1 MWKILSLFTIPNVSG
16 FFFTVV
22 IKLLK
27 SKSLILIKFFPKI
40 MENYIFLNTWQ
51 NYTNAYLNYIF
62 FESIP
67 LTNSKTMLIIM
78 YAKSLKIKFLS

>member
-1 MWKILSLFTIPNVSG
+1 
-16 FFFTVV
+16 
-22 IKLLK
+22 
-27 SKSLILIKFFPKI
+27 

-78 YAKSLKIKFLS
+78 YAKSLKIKFLSWDISFQGKYLCFFLLEVCILLEFLEVLLF